1 MLNRFILVTLIVLA
15 AARASLAQN
24 HLTIFIWSDYL
35 APEIAKDFANKFACN
50 INVIPYDDAESMLA
64 AINRGEA
71 SQCDLV
77 LPPDYLVPTLVKSNA
92 LAPLRHENIPNLKN
106 LDQKFAGPP
115 FDAGNRYTVAYQW
128 GTVGVYVRKPKGGK
142 LEETWGAIFDS
153 KKQLGP
159 FVLLD
164 SPRDVIG
171 AALKYK
177 GQSLNSTNP
186 KYLGEAKELLFKS
199 RKRGLGFAAGPI
211 GRNRVLAKTA
221 SAAMVYSADGLRG
234 MQIDPETLYFIPQ
247 EGAQIWVDNLA
258 ILAKAPNRD
267 MAEKFINHVL
277 DAKIGAQLSD
287 FTRYATPNKAARQ
300 FIRPEDSNNAAL
312 YPRPELMSKLEFRL
326 DTETNS
332 AFYRDL
338 WSRIKA
344 K

>member
-1 MLNRFILVTLIVLA
+1 MLKRFILVTLVFLA

-24 HLTIFIWSDYL
+24 QLTIFIWGDYL

-71 SQCDLV
+71 AQSDLV
-77 LPPDYLVPTLVKSNA
+77 LPPDYLVPILVKSNA

-106 LDQKFAGPP
+106 LDQKFIDPP

-128 GTVGVYVRKPKGGK
+128 GTVGVYVRKPKGAR
-142 LEETWGAIFDS
+142 LEETWGVIFDS
-153 KKQLGP
+153 KRQPGP

-177 GQSLNSTNP
+177 SQSLNSTDP
-186 KYLGEAKELLFKS
+186 KYLREVRELLVKA
-199 RKRGLGFAAGPI
+199 RKRALGFAAGPI

-221 SAAMVYSADGLRG
+221 AAAMVYSGDGLRG
-234 MQIDPETLYFIPQ
+234 MQMDPETLYFIPK

-258 ILAKAPNRD
+258 ILAKAPHRD

-277 DAKIGAQLSD
+277 DPKTGAQLSD

-300 FIRPEDSNNAAL
+300 FIRPDDANNAAL
-312 YPRPELMSKLEFRL
+312 YPSPEIMSKLEFRL
-326 DTETNS
+326 DAGTNS
-332 AFYRDL
+332 ALYRDL
-338 WSRIKA
+338 WSRAKA